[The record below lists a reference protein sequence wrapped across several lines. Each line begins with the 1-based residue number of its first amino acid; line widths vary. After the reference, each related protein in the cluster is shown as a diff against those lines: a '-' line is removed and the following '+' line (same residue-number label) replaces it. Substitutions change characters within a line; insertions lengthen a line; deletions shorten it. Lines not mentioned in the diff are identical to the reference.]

1 MWLTRRWNNDIA
13 GKALTWLEPIIKFAI
28 SLMGRWPYP
37 KPWISRGK
45 TNEELKLFCHVFL
58 FLDLSCTWFKSC
70 VIVVSYLLINQFIY
84 LFFTDST
91 NSDWANMANG
101 TSLLS
106 SIQIPSRMEY
116 HLPLQAQREQQP
128 FPTQPAFSMYDANV
142 SVMMTYWIYT
152 PFSKSKS
159 KFELHMYY

>member
-1 MWLTRRWNNDIA
+1 M
-13 GKALTWLEPIIKFAI
+13 
-28 SLMGRWPYP
+28 
-37 KPWISRGK
+37 
-45 TNEELKLFCHVFL
+45 
-58 FLDLSCTWFKSC
+58 
-70 VIVVSYLLINQFIY
+70 IVVSYLLINQFIY

-142 SVMMTYWIYT
+142 SVVMSCAY
-152 PFSKSKS
+152 
-159 KFELHMYY
+159 ELHV